1 MKLLKNKKI
10 VMFAG
15 VGIVIIVIGVV
26 GMRFMKS
33 RKPPPQTQTAQTAP
47 EGDNAA
53 EESGTG
59 TASLAKADKE
69 KAKPKLPSS
78 YKQRSTTTFKPLS
91 SHEVATMLKEIET
104 IKQEYA
110 KRNELLDLREKML
123 ESLRTD
129 LNVERKQIDD
139 LKRELTGLIDS
150 VAEQKTEIQKKTIL
164 LTDAEAKN
172 FKKLAAVYKDMKP
185 EKAAMILKE
194 MDDDTAVKLLTMMD
208 DKTSAKVLEAFTP
221 EHAVKLTEKLK
232 YFRGDLKNGK
242 K

>member
-10 VMFAG
+10 IMFAG
-15 VGIVIIVIGVV
+15 VGIVIMGVGVV
-26 GMRFMKS
+26 GMRFMKK
-33 RKPPPQTQTAQTAP
+33 KPPPQPPPAHTAP
-47 EGDNAA
+47 AGDNV
-53 EESGTG
+53 EEEVGTG
-59 TASLAKADKE
+59 TASLAAANKE
-69 KAKPKLPSS
+69 KAKPKLPAS
-78 YKQRSTTTFKPLS
+78 YKQRSTAIFKPLS
-91 SHEVATMLKEIET
+91 SQEVATMLKEVAI

-129 LNVERKQIDD
+129 LSVERKQIDD
-139 LKRELTGLIDS
+139 LKRELTGMLDS
-150 VAEQKTEIQKKTIL
+150 VSEQKTDMQKKSL
-164 LTDAEAKN
+164 QLTDAEAKN
-172 FKKLAAVYKDMKP
+172 IKKLAAVYKDMKP

-232 YFRGDLKNGK
+232 YLRNDPKIGK

>member
-15 VGIVIIVIGVV
+15 VGIVIMGVGVV

-33 RKPPPQTQTAQTAP
+33 KKPPPPDQTAQTPA
-47 EGDNAA
+47 EGDNM

-59 TASLAKADKE
+59 TASLANVNKE

-78 YKQRSTTTFKPLS
+78 YKQRSTALFKPLS
-91 SHEVATMLKEIET
+91 SHEVAAMLKEIEI

-110 KRNELLDLREKML
+110 KRNDMLDLKEKML

-129 LNVERKQIDD
+129 LNVERKQLDD
-139 LKRELTGLIDS
+139 LKRELTGIIDS
-150 VAEQKTEIQKKTIL
+150 VAEQRTEIQKKTL
-164 LTDAEAKN
+164 QLTDTEAKN
-172 FKKLAAVYKDMKP
+172 IKKLAAVYRDMKP

-194 MDDDTAVKLLTMMD
+194 MDEDTAAKLLTMMD

-221 EHAVKLTEKLK
+221 VQAVKLTEKLK
-232 YFRGDLKNGK
+232 YLKGDLKNEK